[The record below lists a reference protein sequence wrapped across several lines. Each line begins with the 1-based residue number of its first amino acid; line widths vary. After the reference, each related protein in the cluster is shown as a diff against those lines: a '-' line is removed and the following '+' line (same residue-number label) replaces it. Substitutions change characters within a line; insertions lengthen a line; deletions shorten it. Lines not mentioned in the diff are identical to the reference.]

1 MSLDGTDLYGTVDL
15 YGFAELLTDAE
26 VAKLAALRELL
37 DARLRPVLP
46 ELWERAESP
55 VFLREPLRD
64 LRLLDDPA
72 ILGPGGEPRG
82 IYNGFRAFEFSRL
95 DIGTGMLF
103 HGQVGM
109 FRELV
114 RQGGSPAQVAA
125 WDADILSFRM
135 TGCFALTEPGHGS
148 DVARGL
154 ETTARRD
161 GERWVLDGAKRWI
174 GNAAHSEYVAVF
186 AKDVADGQVKVFL
199 ARTDAP
205 GLTLTT
211 IERKIALRT
220 VTNSDIR
227 LDGVVVPESHRLHGV
242 ASFADVSRLFQTL
255 RPDVAWIAAGAQAGA
270 YEAALRYTLAR
281 EQFGRPIAGFQLVQD
296 KLVRMLGNVTASL
309 AMAVR
314 LAERRDAGVSR
325 DEDSA
330 LAKVWIADRLRET
343 VAWAREVVGGN
354 GIVADSDV
362 ARFFGD
368 AEAVYTYEGTRE
380 INTLVVGRAIT
391 GLSVFTR

>member
-1 MSLDGTDLYGTVDL
+1 VSALYPVSDL
-15 YGFAELLTDAE
+15 YGFAELLTE
-26 VAKLAALRELL
+26 PELAKLRALRE
-37 DARLRPVLP
+37 VLQTQVQP
-46 ELWERAESP
+46 ILADYWERAESP
-55 VFLREPLRD
+55 VHLRGPLRD
-64 LRLLDDPA
+64 LRLIDDPA
-72 ILGPGGEPRG
+72 LLDDRG
-82 IYNGFRAFEFSRL
+82 RARELYAGFRTFEFSRT
-95 DIGTGMLF
+95 DISTGMLF
-103 HGQVGM
+103 HGQVVM

-114 RQGGSPAQVAA
+114 RQGGSAEQVAA
-125 WDADILSFRM
+125 WDDPIVSFEM
-135 TGCFALTEPGHGS
+135 TGSFALTEPGHGS

-154 ETTARRD
+154 ETTARREGD
-161 GERWVLDGAKRWI
+161 HWVLDGRKRWI
-174 GNAAHSEYVAVF
+174 GNVAHSEYVGVF
-186 AKDVADGQVKVFL
+186 ARDVADGQVKVFL

-211 IERKIALRT
+211 IERKAALRL
-220 VTNSDIR
+220 VTNSDIA
-227 LDGVVVPESHRLHGV
+227 LDGVVVPETHRLHRI
-242 ASFADVSRLFQTL
+242 ASFADVSALFQTL

-270 YEAALRYTLAR
+270 YEAALRYTLER

-309 AMAVR
+309 GMAVR
-314 LAERRDAGVSR
+314 LAQRRQDGVSR

-354 GIVADSDV
+354 GIVIDHDV
-362 ARFFGD
+362 ARFFTD

-391 GLSVFTR
+391 GMSAFVR

>member
-1 MSLDGTDLYGTVDL
+1 MSALYPVSDL
-15 YGFAELLTDAE
+15 YGFAEALTVAE
-26 VAKLAALRELL
+26 AAKLTALRELL
-37 DARLRPVLP
+37 DSRLRPVVA
-46 ELWERAESP
+46 ELWARDESP
-55 VFLREPLRD
+55 VELREPLRD
-64 LRLLDDPA
+64 LRLVDDPA
-72 ILGPGGEPRG
+72 LHGPDGRTRAL
-82 IYNGFRAFEFSRL
+82 YAGFRGFEFSRV
-95 DIGTGMLF
+95 DIGTGMLY
-103 HGQVGM
+103 HGQVAM

-114 RQGGSPAQVAA
+114 RHGGGPEQVAA
-125 WDADILSFRM
+125 WDDDIVAFRM
-135 TGCFALTEPGHGS
+135 TGCFALTEPDHGS

-154 ETTARRD
+154 ATTARREGD
-161 GERWVLDGAKRWI
+161 TWILDGRKRWI
-174 GNAAHSEYVAVF
+174 GNAASSEYAAVF
-186 AKDVADGQVKVFL
+186 ARDVADGAVKVFL

-205 GLTLTT
+205 GVALST
-211 IERKIALRT
+211 IERKASLRT
-220 VTNSDIR
+220 VVNSDIS
-227 LDGVVVPESHRLHGV
+227 LDGVVVPESHRLQRV
-242 ASFADVSRLFQTL
+242 RSFADVSALLRTL

-270 YEAALRYTLAR
+270 YEAALAYTRAR

-314 LAERRDAGVSR
+314 LAERRDAGVQR

-362 ARFFGD
+362 ARFHAD

-380 INTLVVGRAIT
+380 INTLIAGRAIT
-391 GLSVFTR
+391 GESAFVR

>member
-1 MSLDGTDLYGTVDL
+1 MTLYGTSDL
-15 YGFAELLTDAE
+15 YGFEELLTAAE
-26 VAKLAALRELL
+26 AAKLAALRELL
-37 DARLRPVLP
+37 DARLRPELP
-46 ELWERAESP
+46 GLWERAESP

-72 ILGPGGEPRG
+72 VLGEDGEPRG
-82 IYNGFRAFEFSRL
+82 LYNGFRAFEFSRL
-95 DIGTGMLF
+95 DIGTGMLY

-114 RQGGSPAQVAA
+114 RQGGSPEQVAA
-125 WDADILSFRM
+125 WDADILAFRM

-161 GERWVLDGAKRWI
+161 GDRWVLDGAKRWI
-174 GNAAHSEYVAVF
+174 GNAAHSGHVAVF
-186 AKDVADGQVKVFL
+186 ARDVADGQVKVFL
-199 ARTDAP
+199 ARTDDP
-205 GLTLTT
+205 GMTLTT

-220 VTNSDIR
+220 VTNSDIA

-242 ASFADVSRLFQTL
+242 SSFADVARLFQTL

-270 YEAALRYTLAR
+270 YEAALAYALRR
-281 EQFGRPIAGFQLVQD
+281 EQFGRPIAGFQMVQD

-314 LAERRDAGVSR
+314 LAERRDAGISR

-391 GLSVFTR
+391 GLSAFIR

>member
-1 MSLDGTDLYGTVDL
+1 MSERLYAASDL
-15 YGFAELLTDAE
+15 YGFEELLTAAE
-26 VAKLAALRELL
+26 SAKLRALRELL
-37 DARLRPVLP
+37 DAELRPVLP

-55 VFLREPLRD
+55 VFLRGPLRD

-72 ILGPGGEPRG
+72 ILGPSGEPRG
-82 IYNGFRAFEFSRL
+82 LYNGFRAFEFSRL

-114 RQGGSPAQVAA
+114 RQGGSPEQVAA

-161 GERWVLDGAKRWI
+161 GDTWVLDGAKRWI

-186 AKDVADGQVKVFL
+186 ARDVADGQVKVFL

-205 GLTLTT
+205 GLRLTT

-220 VTNSDIR
+220 VTNSDIAI
-227 LDGVVVPESHRLHGV
+227 DGVVVPESHRLQGV
-242 ASFADVSRLFQTL
+242 NSFADVGRLFRTL

-270 YEAALRYTLAR
+270 YEAALAYTLER
-281 EQFGRPIAGFQLVQD
+281 EQFGRPLAGFQLVQD

-314 LAERRDAGVSR
+314 LAERRDAGISR

-343 VAWAREVVGGN
+343 VAWARELEGGN
-354 GIVADSDV
+354 GIVVDNDV
-362 ARFFGD
+362 ARFFAD

-380 INTLVVGRAIT
+380 INTLVVGRAVT
-391 GLSVFTR
+391 GLSAFVR

>member
-1 MSLDGTDLYGTVDL
+1 
-15 YGFAELLTDAE
+15 
-26 VAKLAALRELL
+26 
-37 DARLRPVLP
+37 
-46 ELWERAESP
+46 
-55 VFLREPLRD
+55 
-64 LRLLDDPA
+64 
-72 ILGPGGEPRG
+72 
-82 IYNGFRAFEFSRL
+82 
-95 DIGTGMLF
+95 MLF
-103 HGQVGM
+103 HGQVVM

-114 RQGGSPAQVAA
+114 RQGGSAEQVAA
-125 WDADILSFRM
+125 WDDPIVSFEM
-135 TGCFALTEPGHGS
+135 TGSCALTEPGHGS

-154 ETTARRD
+154 ETTARREGD
-161 GERWVLDGAKRWI
+161 HWVLDGRKRWI
-174 GNAAHSEYVAVF
+174 GNVAHSEYVGVF
-186 AKDVADGQVKVFL
+186 ARDVADGQVKVFL

-211 IERKIALRT
+211 IERKAALRL
-220 VTNSDIR
+220 VTNSDIA
-227 LDGVVVPESHRLHGV
+227 LDGVVVPETHRLHRI
-242 ASFADVSRLFQTL
+242 ASFADVSALFQTL

-270 YEAALRYTLAR
+270 YEAALRYTLER

-309 AMAVR
+309 GMAVR
-314 LAERRDAGVSR
+314 LAQRRQDGVSR

-354 GIVADSDV
+354 GIVIDHDV
-362 ARFFGD
+362 ARFFTD

-391 GLSVFTR
+391 GMSAFVR